1 MSKSIASSVLLAG
14 AILLAILLPGCSDEP
29 TPSPVAKVLPS
40 ATATTTFVPT
50 ATATQTGTPT
60 PTRLAT
66 PIATPSPVPTATPT
80 RTATP
85 TATPTPLPT
94 ATPTPTATRTPRPAL
109 PPPQYDIEPVAA
121 DADRKRDEQVQ
132 NAIGGLRDTM
142 PELATRIWDLPWVED
157 GIDRVEFDAF
167 RGLIRLAD
175 AGHLEDLLEE
185 PWVLEG
191 RNYPAL
197 ESLGYLGRTGEL
209 DRLMSHPSIADGV
222 TEQEAKIIATIHSLV
237 DPDLLDKL
245 LDPEQVTVEER
256 TITLPLAG
264 ETELTIIRIQPGLD
278 DTMDILEHAVRSIE
292 GFMGLPFPRRQ
303 VIYTFE
309 GGRKGPVAANH
320 GTHVSFSVE
329 ERDRSYLLEVIS
341 HEAAHYYWRRGP
353 GWITEGAAT
362 FLELVVEY
370 PIDGQ
375 PCPLTARMGWS
386 CADPLEGRADER
398 PCPIARNIAEFEA
411 VTDPYH
417 PRLCGAY
424 GHCFY
429 ALGERVF
436 RDLHRNMDEINFRQ
450 AFRRLYLH
458 TVFEPANECGDNY
471 SRWMCHIREAFITYA
486 SQETAAAIEKVIA
499 RWHDGTE
506 PHGLS
511 FIDDTPVNPEIAVI
525 NGQIEGAYLSLSEGG
540 LPVSALTPTL
550 ELQNTYRIFM
560 NLDFSYGHAGGL
572 VDLPIE
578 FALYYEDGFAYQG
591 YPTHVSL
598 PAGEGRKTA
607 HLELNYQPAVGRHWV
622 QVYWGDQK
630 IAEATFEVLEVLI
643 PPDVYSIRGVIT
655 DTEGHPLETI
665 FLFAKRGQNELS
677 TFTGPEGDFGFQ
689 AGSFG
694 SFVIEVAVPGDR
706 DFVGWYDGSSGITTD
721 PSRASEIIVD
731 GGDVTGID
739 IVLPTDLESLLCPAG
754 RYRSKETGRC
764 PDQ

>member
-1 MSKSIASSVLLAG
+1 
-14 AILLAILLPGCSDEP
+14 
-29 TPSPVAKVLPS
+29 
-40 ATATTTFVPT
+40 
-50 ATATQTGTPT
+50 
-60 PTRLAT
+60 
-66 PIATPSPVPTATPT
+66 
-80 RTATP
+80 
-85 TATPTPLPT
+85 
-94 ATPTPTATRTPRPAL
+94 
-109 PPPQYDIEPVAA
+109 
-121 DADRKRDEQVQ
+121 
-132 NAIGGLRDTM
+132 M

-157 GIDRVEFDAF
+157 GIDRVEFNAF

-197 ESLGYLGRTGEL
+197 ESLRYLGAEEL
-209 DRLMSHPSIADGV
+209 DRLMSHPSIADGI

-245 LDPEQVTVEER
+245 LDPEQITVEER
-256 TITLPLAG
+256 TITLPAAG

-309 GGRKGPVAANH
+309 VRREGAPAANH
-320 GTHVSFSVE
+320 GTHVSFLVE
-329 ERDRSYLLEVIS
+329 GRNRSYLLEVIS
-341 HEAAHYYWRRGP
+341 HEAAHYYWGRRGP
-353 GWITEGAAT
+353 GWINEGAAT
-362 FLELVVEY
+362 FLERVVEY
-370 PIDGQ
+370 PLDGL
-375 PCPLTARMGWS
+375 PCPLTARTRS
-386 CADPLEGRADER
+386 CADPLEGPIEER

-411 VTDPYH
+411 LTAPY
-417 PRLCGAY
+417 PNDY
-424 GHCFY
+424 GHCY
-429 ALGERVF
+429 YSLGERVF

-486 SQETAAAIEKVIA
+486 SQETDATIEKVIA

-506 PHGLS
+506 PYDLS

-525 NGQIEGAYLSLSEGG
+525 NGQIEGVYLSLSEGG

-560 NLDFSYGHAGGL
+560 NLDFSYGHTGGL
-572 VDLPIE
+572 GDLPIE
-578 FALYYEDGFAYQG
+578 VALYYEDGFAYRR
-591 YPTHVSL
+591 YPADVSL

-607 HLELNYQPAVGRHWV
+607 HLELMYAPALGRHWV
-622 QVYWGDQK
+622 HVYWGDQK

-643 PPDVYSIRGVIT
+643 PSDLYSIKGVIT
-655 DTEGHPLETI
+655 NTEGHPLEMI
-665 FLFAKRGQNELS
+665 DLFAIRGQNEFH
-677 TFTGPEGDFGFQ
+677 TITGPEGDFWFEV
-689 AGSFG
+689 APG
-694 SFVIEVAVPGDR
+694 SFVIEVAVLRYR
-706 DFVGWYDGSSGITTD
+706 DFVGWYDGSGGITTD

-764 PDQ
+764 PD

>member
-1 MSKSIASSVLLAG
+1 
-14 AILLAILLPGCSDEP
+14 
-29 TPSPVAKVLPS
+29 
-40 ATATTTFVPT
+40 
-50 ATATQTGTPT
+50 
-60 PTRLAT
+60 
-66 PIATPSPVPTATPT
+66 
-80 RTATP
+80 
-85 TATPTPLPT
+85 
-94 ATPTPTATRTPRPAL
+94 
-109 PPPQYDIEPVAA
+109 
-121 DADRKRDEQVQ
+121 
-132 NAIGGLRDTM
+132 M

-157 GIDRVEFDAF
+157 GIDRVEFNAF
-167 RGLIRLAD
+167 RGLIRLAG

-222 TEQEAKIIATIHSLV
+222 TDQEAKIIATIHSLV

-264 ETELTIIRIQPGLD
+264 ETELTIIRLQPGLD
-278 DTMDILEHAVRSIE
+278 DTMDILEHAVRGIE

-309 GGRKGPVAANH
+309 GGRKGPVAENH

-375 PCPLTARMGWS
+375 PCPITARWGRP

-417 PRLCGAY
+417 PRLCGTY

-429 ALGERVF
+429 ALGERIF

-458 TVFEPANECGDNY
+458 TVFEPANECGDDYNW
-471 SRWMCHIREAFITYA
+471 WMCHIREAFITYA
-486 SQETAAAIEKVIA
+486 SQETAAIEKVIA
-499 RWHDGTE
+499 RWHDGIE

-525 NGQIEGAYLSLSEGG
+525 NGQIEGAYLSLSKGG

-630 IAEATFEVLEVLI
+630 IAEATFEVLDVLI
-643 PPDVYSIRGVIT
+643 SPDVYSISGVIT

-665 FLFAKRGQNELS
+665 ILFAKRGQNELS

-694 SFVIEVAVPGDR
+694 SFIIEVAVPGDR
-706 DFVGWYDGSSGITTD
+706 DFVGWYDGSGGITTD
-721 PSRASEIIVD
+721 PSRAFEIIVD

-764 PDQ
+764 PD